1 MWLLIYYL
9 STTTE
14 DRGSLTVEES
24 LDMEDHFM
32 RGGSIKE
39 QERSNLLG
47 NMNQKVCL
55 RNNYTRS
62 VLNLPCVIQTI
73 IYFQIL
79 IRRQGAIERLET
91 LEERTEKKMK
101 ILGWWIQI
109 TIILAM
115 QWR

>member
-1 MWLLIYYL
+1 M

-39 QERSNLLG
+39 RERSNLLG

-55 RNNYTRS
+55 RNNYNRS
-62 VLNLPCVIQTI
+62 VFVNLNLPCVIQTI

-101 ILGWWIQI
+101 ILG
-109 TIILAM
+109 
-115 QWR
+115 

>member
-1 MWLLIYYL
+1 MGLRIYYL

-62 VLNLPCVIQTI
+62 VLTRQ
-73 IYFQIL
+73 IYLVLYKQLFIF
-79 IRRQGAIERLET
+79 
-91 LEERTEKKMK
+91 KF
-101 ILGWWIQI
+101 
-109 TIILAM
+109 
-115 QWR
+115 

>member
-1 MWLLIYYL
+1 MKYYRNVKCNYINPFIEYSMWLLIYYL

-62 VLNLPCVIQTI
+62 VFVIK
-73 IYFQIL
+73 F
-79 IRRQGAIERLET
+79 T
-91 LEERTEKKMK
+91 LCYTNNY
-101 ILGWWIQI
+101 LFSNFN
-109 TIILAM
+109 
-115 QWR
+115 

>member
-1 MWLLIYYL
+1 M

-39 QERSNLLG
+39 RERSNLLG

-62 VLNLPCVIQTI
+62 VFVLFDKFNLCYTNNYLFSNI
-73 IYFQIL
+73 
-79 IRRQGAIERLET
+79 
-91 LEERTEKKMK
+91 
-101 ILGWWIQI
+101 
-109 TIILAM
+109 
-115 QWR
+115 

>member
-1 MWLLIYYL
+1 
-9 STTTE
+9 
-14 DRGSLTVEES
+14 
-24 LDMEDHFM
+24 MEDHFM

-62 VLNLPCVIQTI
+62 VFVIYLNLPCVIQTI

-101 ILGWWIQI
+101 ILG
-109 TIILAM
+109 
-115 QWR
+115 

>member
-1 MWLLIYYL
+1 M

-62 VLNLPCVIQTI
+62 VFVIK
-73 IYFQIL
+73 F
-79 IRRQGAIERLET
+79 T
-91 LEERTEKKMK
+91 LCYRNNYLLSNIKLDVKGQSK
-101 ILGWWIQI
+101 D
-109 TIILAM
+109 
-115 QWR
+115 WRH